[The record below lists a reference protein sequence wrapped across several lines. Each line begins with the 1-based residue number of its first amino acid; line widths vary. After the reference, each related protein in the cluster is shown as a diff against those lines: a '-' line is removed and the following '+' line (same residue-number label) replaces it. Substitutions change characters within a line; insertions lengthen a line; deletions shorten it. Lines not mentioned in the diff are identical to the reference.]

1 MINFLS
7 SWAKG
12 LGLSIVIVSIL
23 EMVLPNNKTKKYVRM
38 VMGLYVIF
46 TIVSPI
52 IKNKDKLYIG
62 NIDEYVNTV
71 ATSVSV
77 NQTSMDNRIEDLY
90 IEELQ
95 KDITKKIEEK
105 GYKVLKCKVNAKI
118 SNNENETK
126 INLIKLNLE
135 KNLENQE
142 NSKNNEQDESIE
154 NKIVVQVQKIK
165 PIEIKKEK
173 AENTNI
179 ENTDIQNIKKFL
191 VEEYGVS
198 EKCLKIN

>member
-62 NIDEYVNTV
+62 NIDAYVNTV

-77 NQTSMDNRIEDLY
+77 NQTSMDNRIEELY

>member
-62 NIDEYVNTV
+62 NIDAYVNTV

-77 NQTSMDNRIEDLY
+77 NQTSMDNRIEELY

-142 NSKNNEQDESIE
+142 NLKNNEQDESIE

-165 PIEIKKEK
+165 PIEIKEEK

>member
-62 NIDEYVNTV
+62 NIDAYVNTV

-77 NQTSMDNRIEDLY
+77 NQTSMDNRIEELY

-165 PIEIKKEK
+165 PIEIKEEK

>member
-62 NIDEYVNTV
+62 NIDAYVNTV

-142 NSKNNEQDESIE
+142 NSENNEQDESIE

>member
-1 MINFLS
+1 M
-7 SWAKG
+7 
-12 LGLSIVIVSIL
+12 
-23 EMVLPNNKTKKYVRM
+23 
-38 VMGLYVIF
+38 
-46 TIVSPI
+46 
-52 IKNKDKLYIG
+52 
-62 NIDEYVNTV
+62 
-71 ATSVSV
+71 
-77 NQTSMDNRIEDLY
+77 
-90 IEELQ
+90 
-95 KDITKKIEEK
+95 
-105 GYKVLKCKVNAKI
+105 KCKVNAKI

-142 NSKNNEQDESIE
+142 NSENNEQDESIE